1 MAVPLAL
8 CLPRPRL
15 ATIRLAPLI
24 ALFLPSLNGL
34 LALLPVPVAL
44 PLVLVPLLSN
54 LLSAVFLALLFS
66 SQRLATVVLAQST
79 AQSVSGLLGVLA
91 LCLAALESTAAP
103 EPSARMPSTV
113 VMLAL
118 PCLSSAIAIVN
129 LAQLI
134 AS

>member
-1 MAVPLAL
+1 
-8 CLPRPRL
+8 
-15 ATIRLAPLI
+15 
-24 ALFLPSLNGL
+24 
-34 LALLPVPVAL
+34 
-44 PLVLVPLLSN
+44 LSN

-103 EPSARMPSTV
+103 EPSARMPSMV
-113 VMLAL
+113 VILAL
-118 PCLSSAIAIVN
+118 PSLSSAIAIVN